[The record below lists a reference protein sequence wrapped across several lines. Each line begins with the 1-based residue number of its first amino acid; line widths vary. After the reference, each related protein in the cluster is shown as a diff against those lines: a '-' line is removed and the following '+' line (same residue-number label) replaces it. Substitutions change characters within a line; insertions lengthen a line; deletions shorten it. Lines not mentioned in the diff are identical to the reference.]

1 MVLALKSLSFL
12 FLFSTAFAA
21 VAPPQATTVE
31 QLRNEA
37 VSRKKEIAVLTTKI
51 KNLENSLNQANK
63 KFLSTVKVRKDIE
76 ESLSLVEK
84 RLHQGQ
90 AEIQNLQ
97 NEINKRMKIA
107 VVNSLGGQLNA
118 KDMMAHKFIMISLQS
133 QLKEL
138 ETVEKSNLKQQLELQ
153 SQQEKLTEY
162 VTLENDLGQLLGDL
176 EIKKSDAA
184 KSYLVERETLEKIQ
198 LKLAATQATQ
208 KIKKQHSKL
217 SSSLLAI
224 YAPPIE
230 EFLSVEYKKK
240 GVTFSYSGKKPVLAT
255 QKGRILF
262 TGSLST
268 YGNVVMIDHGD
279 ETRSV
284 ILGQFTPKVEKGM
297 IVSTSDVLG
306 YTQEESSGK
315 GKIYFEL
322 RQKNKVQNTFPLL
335 DSSKFAAHSLN
346 QSKI

>member
-1 MVLALKSLSFL
+1 MVLALKGLSLFFFL
-12 FLFSTAFAA
+12 STAFAN
-21 VAPPQATTVE
+21 VAPQKVNSVE
-31 QLRNEA
+31 DLKSEA
-37 VSRKKEIAVLTTKI
+37 ISRKREIADLTTKI
-51 KNLENSLNQANK
+51 RSLENNLNLTNK
-63 KFLSTVKVRKDIE
+63 KFLSTVQTRKEIE
-76 ESLSLVEK
+76 ENLSLVERK
-84 RLHQGQ
+84 LVQSQ
-90 AEIQNLQ
+90 SEIQLLQ

-133 QLKEL
+133 QLKDL
-138 ETVEKSNLKQQLELQ
+138 QIVEKNNLQQQMELKTQ
-153 SQQEKLTEY
+153 EEKLTEY

-176 EIKKSDAA
+176 EIQKSDAA
-184 KSYLVERETLEKIQ
+184 KSYLNERESLEKIQ
-198 LKLAATQATQ
+198 LRLAATQATQ
-208 KIKKQHSKL
+208 KIKKQHAAIASNL
-217 SSSLLAI
+217 PAI
-224 YAPPIE
+224 YSPPIE
-230 EFLSVEYKKK
+230 EFLAVEYKKK

-284 ILGQFTPKVEKGM
+284 ILGQFTPKIEKGM
-297 IVSTSDVLG
+297 IVKTSDVLG

-335 DSSKFAAHSLN
+335 DSSKFAAQSIN